1 MRRVVSLQ
9 GGREVGRDGSG
20 SRETAGA
27 RPPRA
32 DKAAV
37 HLDRLRGTT
46 SRLLTAPTAAEV
58 ARAVVESLTE
68 GETGGT
74 PWCQVWLLDGEAL
87 ALAYEVPPAATE
99 ASRSVSLERQ
109 TILADCVRTGVP
121 AFGNWSA
128 EDVEHPD
135 ASGSPPTPTSGAAVI
150 PILFGARCFG
160 VLVVGYPPDQE
171 VDADERDFL
180 ISMAEQ
186 TAQALDRAELYE
198 ENAALAQAN
207 DFLAES
213 AQILAEASDF
223 ADTLDRLA
231 RLSLTALGDICL
243 IDLRDEEGGAKRMV
257 ARHRDATKQPLL
269 DRLSQDHGTDPRGLD
284 PVLDVIRDGRTIW
297 SAEVTDE
304 FLRGAARD
312 NQHLDVLQALQIRS
326 YVAVP
331 LVTSGEVLGSFTIVS
346 AGRAFTPADVS
357 LAERLAQQV
366 AALAYNARRYDAT
379 LQTSQILQHSLLPR
393 KIPVVAGL
401 QIDTRYLPATR
412 GLEVGG
418 DFYDL
423 LILPSSRSGFMIG
436 DVAGHNRD
444 AAAVMG
450 QLRSAARALSGQVRS
465 PASLIT
471 ALQWSWDLLGFD
483 RIATALFGRLDQT
496 NGDLILASAG
506 HPPPLLIEP
515 GRARFLP
522 IIPSSPLGAPPGSEA
537 DNWEG
542 RLEKGHTLLL
552 YTDGVLDERG
562 ERSAG
567 GMDRLAEVAADGDIH
582 PAAVCERVVAMLPS
596 HRADDVALLA
606 LRMAG

>member
-1 MRRVVSLQ
+1 VGQ
-9 GGREVGRDGSG
+9 GGNGSG
-20 SRETAGA
+20 EIEAAEAAGRLGA
-27 RPPRA
+27 G
-32 DKAAV
+32 KTAV
-37 HLDRLRGTT
+37 HLDRLRRTT
-46 SRLLTAPTAAEV
+46 SRLLTAPTPAEV
-58 ARAVVESLTE
+58 ARAVTDSLAESDR
-68 GETGGT
+68 GGIL
-74 PWCQVWLLDGEAL
+74 WCQVWVVEGDLLTL
-87 ALAYEVPPAATE
+87 ANEVPPPSNE
-99 ASRSVSLERQ
+99 APRSVRLDGRA
-109 TILADCVRTGVP
+109 ILAECVRARAP
-121 AFGNWSA
+121 AFANWSPA
-128 EDVEHPD
+128 DVEGPEG
-135 ASGSPPTPTSGAAVI
+135 SGPPAMPPHATAII
-150 PILFGARCFG
+150 PVLFGARCFG
-160 VLVVGYPPDQE
+160 ALVVGYPPQQE
-171 VDADERDFL
+171 VDSEERGFL
-180 ISMAEQ
+180 ASLAEQ
-186 TAQALDRAELYE
+186 AAQALDRAELYE

-231 RLSLTALGDICL
+231 RLSLTALGDICV
-243 IDLRDEEGGAKRMV
+243 IDLRDEEGLAERMV
-257 ARHRDATKQPLL
+257 ARHRNPSQQPLL
-269 DRLSQDHGTDPRGLD
+269 DRLSQDHGPDPRDRD
-284 PVLDVIRDGRTIW
+284 PVLDVVRDSRTSW
-297 SAEVTDE
+297 SPEVTDE
-304 FLRGAARD
+304 FLRESARD
-312 NQHLDVLQALQIRS
+312 NPHFDALKALQIRS

-331 LVTSGEVLGSFTIVS
+331 LVTSGETLGSFTILS

-357 LAERLAQQV
+357 LAEKLAQQV

-393 KIPVVAGL
+393 KIPIVAGL

-423 LILPSSRSGFMIG
+423 VVLPSSRAGFMIG

-465 PASLIT
+465 PASLII

-496 NGDLILASAG
+496 NGDLVLASAG

-515 GRARFLP
+515 HRARFLP
-522 IIPSSPLGAPPGSEA
+522 IIPSAPLGVPASEA

-542 RLEKGHTLLL
+542 RLEPGHTLLL

-582 PAAVCERVVAMLPS
+582 PSAVCERVVAMLPP
-596 HRADDVALLA
+596 HRSDDVALLA
-606 LRMAG
+606 LRIAD